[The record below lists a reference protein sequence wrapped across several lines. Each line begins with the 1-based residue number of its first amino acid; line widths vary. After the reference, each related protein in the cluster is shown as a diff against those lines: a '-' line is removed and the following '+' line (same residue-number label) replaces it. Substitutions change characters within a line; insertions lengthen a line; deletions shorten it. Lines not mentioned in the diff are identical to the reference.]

1 MIPTLQTLQKEMPG
15 EQAGHL
21 KTIINPS
28 WINALGSGQK
38 HKEPMY
44 EEF

>member
-1 MIPTLQTLQKEMPG
+1 MIPTPQKEMPG

-38 HKEPMY
+38 HKEAMY
-44 EEF
+44 GEF

>member
-1 MIPTLQTLQKEMPG
+1 MIPTSQKEMPG

-28 WINALGSGQK
+28 WITALGSGQK
-38 HKEPMY
+38 HKEAMY
-44 EEF
+44 GEF

>member
-1 MIPTLQTLQKEMPG
+1 MPG

-28 WINALGSGQK
+28 WINTLESGRT
-38 HKEPMY
+38 HKESMH
-44 EEF
+44 EKF